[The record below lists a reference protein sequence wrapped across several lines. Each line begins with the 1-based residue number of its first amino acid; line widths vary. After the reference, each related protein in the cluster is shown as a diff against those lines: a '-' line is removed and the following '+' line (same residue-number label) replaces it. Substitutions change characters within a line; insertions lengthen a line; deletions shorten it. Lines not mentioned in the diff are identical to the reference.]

1 MFDQK
6 LLEKIV
12 SDPSIFPDSARKDL
26 LKVESFITK
35 AKRYQERVP
44 TQLKGNKFL
53 ISIAV
58 LEVAYRF
65 TFKVES
71 FPRSSVLV
79 CFGQDTKKF
88 DVNEYMKIFLCVKSS
103 LGITDSQLGNSE
115 NPLQSQGKR
124 TLSPILDALLV
135 RYSFGD
141 CFLDQ
146 SDLQAIVKQEIITI
160 LENYK
165 IHHIDKLAKTQQA
178 HIIPFHDKVYDV
190 AAFVVLAE
198 SLVSD
203 FSCMTSP
210 Y

>member
-26 LKVESFITK
+26 SKMESFITK

-65 TFKVES
+65 TFKVET
-71 FPRSSVLV
+71 FPRSSVLA

-88 DVNEYMKIFLCVKSS
+88 DVNEYIKIFLCVKSS
-103 LGITDSQLGNSE
+103 LGITDSQLGSSE
-115 NPLQSQGKR
+115 IPPQSQNGDATPGKR
-124 TLSPILDALLV
+124 ILSPILDALLV

-146 SDLQAIVKQEIITI
+146 SDLQAIVKQELVTI
-160 LENYK
+160 LESYK
-165 IHHIDKLAKTQQA
+165 THYIDKLAKTQQA
-178 HIIPFHDKVYDV
+178 HIIPFHEKIYDI
-190 AAFVVLAE
+190 AAFVILAE
-198 SLVSD
+198 SLVSR
-203 FSCMTSP
+203 SL
-210 Y
+210 